1 MAFLGFATFFFCS
14 SEAVLWNYS
23 YREAR
28 PQVLFFEKDS
38 TEYSVW
44 SRMAVGRRI
53 RRSNVALQEYGRRCP
68 AAEITPNRKV
78 IGDCDV
84 SGFSNSQKAA
94 QKDAETVRI
103 EI

>member
-53 RRSNVALQEYGRRCP
+53 VGAMLPYRNMAGGAQR
-68 AAEITPNRKV
+68 
-78 IGDCDV
+78 
-84 SGFSNSQKAA
+84 QK
-94 QKDAETVRI
+94 
-103 EI
+103 